1 MAYAAVS
8 KTVEGNLVWVRL
20 PPPALFLCTGVEQKE
35 SFSARRQAEKEKS
48 RTKGDFKGILL
59 SRIL

>member
-20 PPPALFLCTGVEQKE
+20 PPPAPVFVPKL
-35 SFSARRQAEKEKS
+35 SFEDFAWPEAKSVARHS
-48 RTKGDFKGILL
+48 
-59 SRIL
+59 